1 VKVSNEVI
9 TPEIAKQ
16 MLAANSGN
24 RTVSQANVKKIVR
37 SMLAGDF
44 VLNGDSIR
52 IDSDGE
58 LLDGQHR
65 LIACVES
72 GVSFQSIVIRG
83 LDRSVFRT
91 IDQGST
97 RRASDVLSC
106 IKEANAKTLA
116 ATLRLIDSYEKGT
129 IDSGRRTMQDN
140 YKIIDLLEKY
150 PKARDSVSVVGKK
163 LRGLISESGAS
174 ACHYLFASRDSVAA
188 DLMIEQLHTGR
199 GMQDGS
205 PVFLLRERLLA
216 NLTNRSKLPDVHKI
230 ALMIKAWNS
239 LRDGK
244 PIKQLKFCDGE
255 SFPVVK

>member
-1 VKVSNEVI
+1 MKVSNEVI
-9 TPEIAKQ
+9 TPEVAKQ

-129 IDSGRRTMQDN
+129 IDSGRRSMQDS
-140 YKIIDLLEKY
+140 YKIIDLLKKY
-150 PKARDSVSVVGKK
+150 PGARESVSVVGKK

-174 ACHYLFASRDSVAA
+174 ACHYLFALRDSAA
-188 DLMIEQLHTGR
+188 AELMIEQLHTGR
-199 GMQDGS
+199 GMEDGS
-205 PVFLLRERLLA
+205 SVFLLRERLLA
-216 NLTNRSKLPDVHKI
+216 NLTSRSKLPEVHKI

-244 PIKQLKFCDGE
+244 AIKQLKFCDGE

>member
-1 VKVSNEVI
+1 MKISNETI
-9 TPEIAKQ
+9 TPDIARQ
-16 MLAANSGN
+16 MLAANGGN
-24 RTVSQANVKKIVR
+24 RSVSESNVKKIVR
-37 SMLAGDF
+37 SMLAGEF
-44 VLNGDSIR
+44 VFNGDAIR
-52 IDSDGE
+52 IDADGE

-91 IDQGST
+91 IDQGRIRT
-97 RRASDVLSC
+97 AANVLSC
-106 IKEANAKTLA
+106 VKEVNCTALA
-116 ATLRLIDSYEKGT
+116 ATLKLIDCYEKGT

-150 PKARDSVSVVGKK
+150 PRARDSVAVVGKR

-174 ACHYLFASRDSVAA
+174 ACHFLFASRDLVAA

-199 GMQDGS
+199 GMEDGS

-216 NLTNRSKLPDVHKI
+216 NLTNRSKLPDIHKI

-244 PIKQLKFCDGE
+244 AIKQLKFCDGE
-255 SFPVVK
+255 SFPIIK